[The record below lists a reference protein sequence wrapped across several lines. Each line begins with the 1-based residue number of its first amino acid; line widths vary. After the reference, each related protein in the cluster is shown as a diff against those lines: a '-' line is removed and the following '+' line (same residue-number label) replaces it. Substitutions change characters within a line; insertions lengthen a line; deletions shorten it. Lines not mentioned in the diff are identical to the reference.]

1 MKHLRQIRLLS
12 ILLVLVMVAST
23 AFVFAD
29 ENSEAAGEEPL
40 ETVLEQE
47 PAEIEVGNI
56 ADLTAEAPDG
66 ELTWG
71 SSDEAV
77 ATVDGGMVTGQAE
90 GSAVITAYRDG
101 EPAATWEIKVSS
113 PIDEA
118 SSEEVVE
125 EETTVPEEEAL
136 PEAEEKVLLM
146 KGEPTRGGAPDFHNP
161 SVSEWKGLVGYNEY
175 WRMYE
180 KGTYFEFADG
190 GETFRYYYV
199 EQFSEYESEDYQGF
213 YLDGDVKKDCLQY
226 SLEINGSE
234 ENSFVPGLNEVRI
247 HYRKGEYGLPY
258 VTSTKYIWAVY
269 YPYFNFSNYN
279 YTYDGKVH
287 RPGIELNY
295 YDEFD
300 NRKAV
305 SPSEYKVA
313 WTDGKHPGSHEVKI
327 TFNDTDKYIDYVTE
341 SYRILPLKMNVK
353 KVKGG
358 KRKFTAYWKKPS
370 KAKLKNIDG
379 FAVAYSKDYYF
390 EKGVKYK
397 YVSKKKASATVKK
410 LKKGSKYYVKVYSYK
425 KYNKKKVLS
434 FEGNQKKVKIK

>member
-1 MKHLRQIRLLS
+1 MKKLRQIRLLS

-29 ENSEAAGEEPL
+29 AEPEAAGEQTPEAA
-40 ETVLEQE
+40 LEQE

-66 ELTWG
+66 ELTWE
-71 SSDEAV
+71 SSDEAI

-118 SSEEVVE
+118 VPEEAVE
-125 EETTVPEEEAL
+125 EETAVTEEEAL
-136 PEAEEKVLLM
+136 PESEEVLLT
-146 KGEPTRGGAPDFHNP
+146 KGAPAKGVAPDFHNP
-161 SVSEWKGLVGYNEY
+161 SVSEWKGLVGFNEY
-175 WRMYE
+175 WRMCE

-190 GETFRYYYV
+190 DETFRYYYV

-213 YLDGDVKKDCLQY
+213 YLDGDVKKDCLEY

-234 ENSFVPGLNEVRI
+234 ENSFKPGLNEVKI

-269 YPYFNFSNYN
+269 NPYLNFSNYN

-287 RPGIELNY
+287 RPGIELYY

-300 NRKAV
+300 NIKSI
-305 SPSEYKVA
+305 SPTEYKVT
-313 WTDGKHPGSHEVKI
+313 WTDGKHAGYHNVKI
-327 TFNDTDKYIDYVTE
+327 TFNDTNKYIDYVTD
-341 SYRILPLKMNVK
+341 SYRILPIKMNVK
-353 KVKGG
+353 KVKAG

-425 KYNKKKVLS
+425 NYNKRKILS